1 MQAQPPE
8 MQAQPPPVAAP
19 PNDGQAVAA
28 LVLSIAGLFVCP
40 VIPSIIAIVLGRSAE
55 RRIKESR
62 GTLGGEGLARAGWI
76 IGIVGVVTGVLFVI
90 IFLGIFVFSFAFIGI
105 LSKLDLPASTPTPVD
120 FTPAPGD
127 LLWWL

>member
-8 MQAQPPPVAAP
+8 MQAQPPPAQP

-28 LVLSIAGLFVCP
+28 LVLAIAGLFVCP

-55 RRIKESR
+55 RRIKESG

-76 IGIVGVVTGVLFVI
+76 VGIIGVVTGALFII
-90 IFLGIFVFSFAFIGI
+90 IFLGIFVFSFAFIGFV
-105 LSKLDLPASTPTPVD
+105 SKLVPSPTPTPID
-120 FTPAPGD
+120 FAPVPED